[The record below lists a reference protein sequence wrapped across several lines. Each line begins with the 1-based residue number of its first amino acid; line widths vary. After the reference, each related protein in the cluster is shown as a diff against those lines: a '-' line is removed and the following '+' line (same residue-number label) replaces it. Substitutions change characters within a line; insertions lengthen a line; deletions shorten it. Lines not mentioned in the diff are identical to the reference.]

1 MDRPHG
7 VLALIIQIILV
18 FTTSCIQTSQADST
32 VSITAQP
39 AFSSVRPCVQH
50 CIWCG
55 EYWLINCPGS
65 AIGLNNVLS
74 AGLDSLFCRTDLQST
89 ASSYLTSCIYSGCTT
104 NTVDLQD
111 GLSLYNGYCHIDG
124 ASLND
129 YPTLTSSSKSPTTS
143 QTAPSADTKTA
154 TTLTTV
160 DGNPSS
166 TSDSSRATSEAS
178 PGNTPTTVV
187 TSTVTATSEPSST
200 AARSTTPT
208 TFSTIHTATSHTTLT
223 VSPTGDISSVSS
235 PTETRTGGGA
245 DSDTGKKV
253 AIVCSVLGVL
263 FAFLALFTGRRWW
276 KKRKQ
281 GDDAEHVI
289 RR

>member
-1 MDRPHG
+1 MGRARG
-7 VLALIIQIILV
+7 FLTLNTQIILI
-18 FTTSCIQTSQADST
+18 FATLRIQTSQAEST

-55 EYWLINCPGS
+55 EYWLANCPGS

-74 AGLDSLFCRTDLQST
+74 AGLDSLFCRTDLQSS

-129 YPTLTSSSKSPTTS
+129 YPTLTSSSESPTTS
-143 QTAPSADTKTA
+143 PKSGSSADTETS

-166 TSDSSRATSEAS
+166 PSESSRATSEAS

-200 AARSTTPT
+200 AARS
-208 TFSTIHTATSHTTLT
+208 SDLNSG
-223 VSPTGDISSVSS
+223 SN
-235 PTETRTGGGA
+235 PTESRSGGGG
-245 DSDTGKKV
+245 DNDTGKKV
-253 AIVCSVLGVL
+253 TIVCSILGVI
-263 FAFLALFTGRRWW
+263 FAFLALFTGRIWW
-276 KKRKQ
+276 KKRKR
-281 GDDAEHVI
+281 GDDAE
-289 RR
+289 